1 MANGGHYE
9 LGYEDIRFETVVSPS
24 FYCPICLLV
33 LREPVMCKNQHYFC
47 TSCIKKHLAKSAFCP
62 TCLEHLSVNT
72 LNEAPRIVQDY
83 LSELNI
89 HCDYYAR
96 GCCEMVKLN
105 QLKHH
110 VATCGFG
117 PVQCSNEGCTADLNF
132 RDKLYHQAEV
142 CDFRKLKC
150 HECSQ
155 LKHEA
160 VKMKREILA
169 RQDQIM
175 RTMKAEI
182 SACQNEIKSEM
193 KEGMKK
199 MENVIMNEVLEIVN
213 KAVQNIT
220 VEMKVTSA
228 RMKNELTEKIK
239 DQFQSISFSL
249 STLIDQKQEER
260 RKDVAK
266 EPTVATKQSVARPW
280 PGIAVIKAERQAMK
294 KVEPL
299 VGLKETREAVQPWG
313 GLKETREA

>member
-9 LGYEDIRFETVVSPS
+9 LGYEDKRFEAVVSPS

-62 TCLEHLSVNT
+62 TCLEHLSVDT
-72 LNEAPRIVQDY
+72 LNDAPRIVKDY

-96 GCCEMVKLN
+96 GCREMVKLN

-110 VATCGFG
+110 VATCGFT
-117 PVQCSNEGCTADLNF
+117 PVQCSNEGCTADLNL
-132 RDKLYHQAEV
+132 RDKLYHQAEL

-160 VKMKREILA
+160 VKTKREILA
-169 RQDQIM
+169 RQDQM
-175 RTMKAEI
+175 MKTMKAKI
-182 SACQNEIKSEM
+182 SACQNEIKSDM
-193 KEGMKK
+193 KEGMKR
-199 MENVIMNEVLEIVN
+199 MENVILNEVQEIVN

-220 VEMKVTSA
+220 VEMKVISA
-228 RMKNELTEKIK
+228 TMKNELTEKIK
-239 DQFQSISFSL
+239 DQLQAISFPP
-249 STLIDQKQEER
+249 STLMDPKQGEASQ
-260 RKDVAK
+260 DVVK
-266 EPTVATKQSVARPW
+266 EPAVATKQSVARP
-280 PGIAVIKAERQAMK
+280 
-294 KVEPL
+294 
-299 VGLKETREAVQPWG
+299 GLG
-313 GLKETREA
+313 